1 MECMEAACKTL
12 LDGKERIKQ
21 TPLSATIRAEML
33 AQDAQSQLDATFQT
47 APCITLAVDESTDIN
62 DNA

>member
-1 MECMEAACKTL
+1 MECMEAAGKTL

-33 AQDAQSQLDATFQT
+33 AQDAQSQLDAAFQT
-47 APCITLAVDESTDIN
+47 APCITLAVDESTVIN